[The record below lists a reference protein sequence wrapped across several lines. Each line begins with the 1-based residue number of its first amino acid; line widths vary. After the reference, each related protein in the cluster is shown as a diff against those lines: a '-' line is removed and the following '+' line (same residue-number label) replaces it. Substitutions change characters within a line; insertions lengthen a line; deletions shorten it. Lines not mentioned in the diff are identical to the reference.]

1 MIACDHPK
9 FVLPNYRYYLDPLTM
24 QREQVAIAVREIL
37 QVDLKFTGME
47 LPDDLPL
54 IGGGLA
60 LDSLDLLMLVTGIEK
75 RFGYKIAPKK
85 LGKDTMSSVGVF
97 ITFAHAELLAAGK

>member
-1 MIACDHPK
+1 MI
-9 FVLPNYRYYLDPLTM
+9 M
-24 QREQVAIAVREIL
+24 QREQVASAVREIL
-37 QVDLKFTGME
+37 QVDLKFAGMD

-54 IGGGLA
+54 ISGGLA

-75 RFGYKIAPKK
+75 RFGHKIAPKK

-97 ITFAHAELLAAGK
+97 IDFAHAELVAAGK

>member
-1 MIACDHPK
+1 M
-9 FVLPNYRYYLDPLTM
+9 TT
-24 QREQVAIAVREIL
+24 QREQVATAVREIL
-37 QVDLKFTGME
+37 QVDLKFTGMD

-75 RFGYKIAPKK
+75 RFGHKIAPKK

>member
-1 MIACDHPK
+1 M
-9 FVLPNYRYYLDPLTM
+9 TM
-24 QREQVAIAVREIL
+24 QREQVASAVREIL
-37 QVDLKFTGME
+37 QVDLKFAGMD

-75 RFGYKIAPKK
+75 RFGHKIPPKK

-97 ITFAHAELLAAGK
+97 IDFAHAELWAAGK